1 MTTVQ
6 SSTSAAASAAA
17 AQNAAAAA
25 NAASNRLISSDFQTF
40 LEMLTAQMQN
50 QDPLNP
56 VDSSDYAVQ
65 LATFS
70 SVEQQ
75 VQTNDLLTSLIANL
89 SQSGISDLASWV
101 GMDAR
106 TDAPARFEGEPLTLY
121 PLPAVLADEAWLVV
135 RDQSGAEVSRSSIA
149 LDGSEIA
156 WDGLDADGDPLPDG
170 VYAFEVENHS
180 GGSLLGSTPVEHYAN
195 VAEAQNIDGNLI
207 LLLEGGVQIYAA
219 DVIALRKPA

>member
-6 SSTSAAASAAA
+6 STSPAAATAA
-17 AQNAAAAA
+17 AQTTVA
-25 NAASNRLISSDFQTF
+25 NTASAASNRLVSSDFQTF
-40 LEMLTAQMQN
+40 LEMLTTQMQN

-75 VQTNDLLTSLIANL
+75 VQTNDLLSGLIASM

-106 TDAPARFEGEPLTLY
+106 TQAPARFEGEPLTLN

-135 RDQSGAEVSRSSIA
+135 RDQSGAEVARSAIG
-149 LDGSEIA
+149 LDGSEIT
-156 WDGLDADGDPLPDG
+156 WEGLDANGDPLPDG
-170 VYAFEVENHS
+170 IYAFEVENHS
-180 GGSLLGSTPVEHYAN
+180 GGSLLGTTPVEHYSN
-195 VAEAQNIDGNLI
+195 VVEAQNIDGNLI
-207 LLLEGGVQIYAA
+207 LLLDGGVQVYSS
-219 DVIALRKPA
+219 DVIALRQPA